1 VEFLSSCA
9 VWNRSCSCVEV
20 PEFGFRYVCGGG
32 AAGVVE
38 KSRRF
43 CVNLVRVVD
52 LRVVLSV
59 EPVERSRVC
68 VTCWYGELNRVRC
81 IKIIVISGV

>member
-1 VEFLSSCA
+1 VEFLSSFA
-9 VWNRSCSCVEV
+9 VWNRSCSSVEV

-43 CVNLVRVVD
+43 CVNLVCVVD
-52 LRVVLSV
+52 LHVVLSV
-59 EPVERSRVC
+59 EPVEKSSIRV
-68 VTCWYGELNRVRC
+68 GMEN
-81 IKIIVISGV
+81 